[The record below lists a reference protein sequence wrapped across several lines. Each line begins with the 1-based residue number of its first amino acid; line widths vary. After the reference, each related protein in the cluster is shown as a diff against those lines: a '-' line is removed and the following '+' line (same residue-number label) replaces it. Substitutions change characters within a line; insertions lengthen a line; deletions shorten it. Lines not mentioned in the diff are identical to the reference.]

1 VTVHV
6 EASGLVRVV
15 TIDNPERRNA
25 LDASTMEGLGAA
37 FTDAASDAGVRVV
50 VLTAVGDRAFCAG
63 MDLRSFASGESGAPR
78 GPGTEVFA
86 ERYYPKPIVA
96 AVNGAAVGGGLG
108 IMLACDVIVAV
119 DEARFGLPEV
129 QRGLIGA
136 GSGSR
141 VALRLP
147 PAVAMELA
155 LTGELIDARRAY
167 ELGMVNR
174 VVARPDL
181 MPVAMSIAERIAA
194 NGPIAVRATKEMVYD
209 IAALGQVDMP
219 VLRAKVAHVRASAD
233 AKEGARAFSEHR
245 APVFRDE

>member
-1 VTVHV
+1 MTVHV
-6 EASGLVRVV
+6 EASGAVRVV

-25 LDASTMEGLGAA
+25 LDASTLEGLGTA
-37 FTDAASDAGVRVV
+37 FTDAASDAKVRVV
-50 VLTAVGDRAFCAG
+50 LLTAVGDRAFSAG
-63 MDLRSFASGESGAPR
+63 MDLRSFASGESRTPR

-119 DEARFGLPEV
+119 EDARFGLPEV

-141 VALRLP
+141 AALRLP

-181 MPVAMSIAERIAA
+181 IPVAMSIAERIAA
-194 NGPIAVRATKEMVYD
+194 NGPIAVRATKEMIYD
-209 IAALGQVDMP
+209 IAALGRVDMQ
-219 VLRAKVAHVRASAD
+219 VLRAKVAHVGASAD
-233 AKEGARAFSEHR
+233 AREGARAFSEHR
-245 APVFRDE
+245 APIFRDE